1 MDETLSPL
9 INATRKAAGWTNT
22 TGPLNDADF
31 AESSKKHQM
40 NGFLYCNAPGM
51 TAPFGKKCA
60 GPCPLLLTL
69 MLTYLDPNLPRTL

>member
-1 MDETLSPL
+1 MGTGVRRARARQVMDETLSPL
-9 INATRKAAGWTNT
+9 INATRKAAGWTNA

-60 GPCPLLLTL
+60 APA
-69 MLTYLDPNLPRTL
+69 R

>member
-40 NGFLYCNAPGM
+40 NGFC
-51 TAPFGKKCA
+51 TAMRPA
-60 GPCPLLLTL
+60 
-69 MLTYLDPNLPRTL
+69 